1 MSIIETIIT
10 AFGLSLDTCALMI
23 CKGAVLRELKKKKVL
38 EICLISTIW
47 QAIALML
54 GNLIPS
60 LPFIHPNESH
70 IKTAFSMLAVL
81 IFMGL
86 AFYMLW
92 KYIHDKPIFEHRAED
107 FSLKEICL
115 WSWATSQDAFF
126 SGIGFSFLST
136 SLLTQCFSILLVT
149 VLAVLFGLY
158 SGYHLGFSH
167 KSKAYLIGSLL
178 LMGSGID
185 VIMHYLL

>member
-1 MSIIETIIT
+1 M
-10 AFGLSLDTCALMI
+10 
-23 CKGAVLRELKKKKVL
+23 V
-38 EICLISTIW
+38 
-47 QAIALML
+47 
-54 GNLIPS
+54 
-60 LPFIHPNESH
+60 
-70 IKTAFSMLAVL
+70 
-81 IFMGL
+81 MG
-86 AFYMLW
+86 YQ
-92 KYIHDKPIFEHRAED
+92 PG
-107 FSLKEICL
+107 C
-115 WSWATSQDAFF
+115 FF